1 MKCPS
6 SYLFHFRC
14 TNSDNPINITVP
26 LIPVLEA
33 PARFRRGAEEDE
45 AQQVDSSDE
54 VFIIMITIL
63 QAPQLASPP
72 ELSQYLACVDS
83 CVMSDMDVS

>member
-1 MKCPS
+1 M
-6 SYLFHFRC
+6 
-14 TNSDNPINITVP
+14 P

-63 QAPQLASPP
+63 QASQLASPP